1 MFQFDQSASLK
12 PQRAFGYITRERQRQ
27 GEGWVT
33 RVICKAHFGNLP
45 ENYKGR
51 NRKDESPCSDG
62 KREIF
67 D

>member
-1 MFQFDQSASLK
+1 MFQFDQSASLETSTAIWPHHK
-12 PQRAFGYITRERQRQ
+12 RKRKT

-33 RVICKAHFGNLP
+33 RVMCKDHFGNPP

-51 NRKDESPCSDG
+51 DRKDESPCSDG